1 VTRSTEEQDGGM
13 ASPTPVHPAAP
24 ATDAPASRRYWVAL
38 LVVGWFNLV
47 SAVGGALGLIF
58 ANGMGMPLTWLDG
71 TPFGSFL
78 VPGLILLLVVGGTQ
92 ANAVLLQHL
101 RHPWYLAAAAVA
113 GFGMVIW
120 IFVEV
125 AILPGYSVLHT
136 IYFSTGVLQ
145 LIGVLLCLGVVPTD
159 SAVPAGGE
167 R

>member
-1 VTRSTEEQDGGM
+1 M
-13 ASPTPVHPAAP
+13 APSSTPVHPAVP
-24 ATDAPASRRYWVAL
+24 VTATQTPRHWWVAL

-47 SAVGGALGLIF
+47 SAVGGALGLVF
-58 ANGMGMPLTWLDG
+58 ADGLGMPVGWLEG

-113 GFGMVIW
+113 GFGMLIW

-136 IYFSTGVLQ
+136 LYFSTGVLQ
-145 LIGVLLCLGVVPTD
+145 LIGVLLCLGILPTD
-159 SAVPAGGE
+159 RAAAAAAGEG
-167 R
+167 